1 MKKLKIFALWPFTI
15 RVCQP
20 LIDGG
25 YRLVNVEQNMFSS
38 LLGML
43 TGAALLKDSLTIA
56 RQESQ
61 YIQEIC
67 IISQLF
73 LLQVV
78 MSQDTF
84 REIVSS
90 VMSNGIPC
98 P

>member
-1 MKKLKIFALWPFTI
+1 M
-15 RVCQP
+15 
-20 LIDGG
+20 
-25 YRLVNVEQNMFSS
+25 NVEQNMFSS

-84 REIVSS
+84 
-90 VMSNGIPC
+90 
-98 P
+98 

>member
-1 MKKLKIFALWPFTI
+1 M
-15 RVCQP
+15 
-20 LIDGG
+20 
-25 YRLVNVEQNMFSS
+25 NVEQNMFSS

>member
-1 MKKLKIFALWPFTI
+1 M
-15 RVCQP
+15 
-20 LIDGG
+20 
-25 YRLVNVEQNMFSS
+25 NVEQNMFSS

-84 REIVSS
+84 RETVSS

>member
-1 MKKLKIFALWPFTI
+1 M
-15 RVCQP
+15 
-20 LIDGG
+20 
-25 YRLVNVEQNMFSS
+25 NVEQNMFSS

-61 YIQEIC
+61 YIQEIG